1 MAKHVEKLNIRN
13 SVAKLLSSISDKNR
27 EVLERRF
34 GMDRNGEETLESI
47 GKSYKITRER
57 VRQIQEYGLKKLVAG
72 GVDTLL
78 VPAFDKI
85 EDYIRVKGGVVKE
98 ADIFETLVKPKEQ
111 AHLSFVMRL
120 MPGLVTGKET
130 DDLHTRFAMNSLVLK
145 KMDSLVFNI
154 HTSIGARKVPMS
166 FADLMMLIKD
176 EAQNS
181 SKDSDDASAE
191 NILILSKRIKKGPF
205 GDYGLAEWPSIAPR
219 GVRDRAHLVFEKEK
233 RPLHFKEISEL
244 IDKHFISSLRVK
256 SEKMRRTHPQ
266 TVHNE
271 LIKDPRF
278 VLIGRGLYALS
289 EWGYEPG
296 TVKDVLVQILK
307 DSGKALRKE
316 DVLQLISERR
326 FVKPNTVFLNLQNK
340 HYFKK
345 LDDGK
350 YYLA

>member
-1 MAKHVEKLNIRN
+1 M
-13 SVAKLLSSISDKNR
+13 
-27 EVLERRF
+27 
-34 GMDRNGEETLESI
+34 
-47 GKSYKITRER
+47 
-57 VRQIQEYGLKKLVAG
+57 
-72 GVDTLL
+72 
-78 VPAFDKI
+78 
-85 EDYIRVKGGVVKE
+85 
-98 ADIFETLVKPKEQ
+98 
-111 AHLSFVMRL
+111 
-120 MPGLVTGKET
+120 
-130 DDLHTRFAMNSLVLK
+130 
-145 KMDSLVFNI
+145 
-154 HTSIGARKVPMS
+154 
-166 FADLMMLIKD
+166 
-176 EAQNS
+176 
-181 SKDSDDASAE
+181 
-191 NILILSKRIKKGPF
+191 
-205 GDYGLAEWPSIAPR
+205 
-219 GVRDRAHLVFEKEK
+219 FEKEK

-244 IDKHFISSLRVK
+244 IDKHFISSLRDK
-256 SEKMRRTHPQ
+256 GENIRRTHPQ

-307 DSGKALRKE
+307 DSGKALHKE